1 MEYPTKK
8 RRITLMRRETI
19 LRVACGL
26 VLVLSSPLFAQTSTP
41 DRALGAVT
49 KVDIGARLLTVKTD
63 SGTEVVVTAQP
74 TANFRRV
81 TPGETDLQKAA
92 IIALTDISVGDRVLA
107 RGRAGANGNG
117 LAANLIVVMSK
128 GDIVQKEAADRADWD
143 RRGVLGVVTMAGADQ
158 IVINMRTAAGTSPM
172 VIKLVPNASV
182 RRYAPGSVRFADAR
196 PSSLAEILAGDQVR
210 ARGNRTADG
219 STMNA
224 EEVVSGT
231 FRTIAGVVVSLDPQR
246 NEVRTNDLDSKKPL
260 VVKVNA
266 GSSLRRLQ
274 PEVAQAIAARV
285 RGGAERSGDLQ
296 QMIESS
302 PTITLADLK
311 AGDPIVVSG
320 AVGADAQEVTAI
332 TLLTG
337 VESILRRPGSK
348 EMSLGSWTLDLG
360 IGDF

>member
-1 MEYPTKK
+1 
-8 RRITLMRRETI
+8 MRLERTV
-19 LRVACGL
+19 RL
-26 VLVLSSPLFAQTSTP
+26 VCCLVPVLSSPFFAQTTPP

-49 KVDIGARLLTVKTD
+49 KLDVGARLLTVKTD
-63 SGTEVVVTAQP
+63 AGAEVVVTAQP
-74 TANFRRV
+74 AASFRRV
-81 TPGETDLQKAA
+81 APGETDLQKAA
-92 IIALTDISVGDRVLA
+92 VIALTDVSVGDRVLA

-117 LAANLIVVMSK
+117 LAATLIVVMSK
-128 GDIVQKEAADRADWD
+128 SDIAQKEAADRADWD
-143 RRGVLGVVTMAGADQ
+143 RRGVMGVVTTAGADQ
-158 IVINMRTAAGTSPM
+158 ILINVRTAAGVSPLT
-172 VIKLVPNASV
+172 IKLAPNASV

-196 PSSLAEILAGDQVR
+196 PSVLSEIQAGDQLR

-231 FRTIAGVVVSLDPQR
+231 FRTIAGLVVSLDPQQ
-246 NEVRTNDLDSKKPL
+246 NEVRLNDLDSKKAM

-266 GSSLRRLQ
+266 ASSLRRLEPQ
-274 PEVAQAIAARV
+274 VAQAIASRV

-302 PTITLADLK
+302 PAITLADLK

-320 AVGADAQEVTAI
+320 AAGANAQELTAI

-337 VESILRRPGSK
+337 VESILRRPGAK
-348 EMSLGSWTLDLG
+348 EMSLGSWTLDIG